1 MDLSDRSLRDIE
13 IYINKLNKYHTGF
26 DITAASDIMVILCL
40 SKNIDDFIEKINN
53 IVIGYDFKNNPV
65 YVRNF
70 NLDRSIK
77 ILAAN
82 LIKPNCLLTKENNL
96 CLMHGGPFANIAHG
110 CNSIIALNESSL
122 LTTFGEYMSELLRAD
137 ILDILDCILHND
149 KIIRD
154 ANKII
159 DAILTKDFNKVVVA
173 LSQVIMEL
181 KDEINWCINPPERL
195 FK

>member
-1 MDLSDRSLRDIE
+1 M
-13 IYINKLNKYHTGF
+13 KVG
-26 DITAASDIMVILCL
+26 
-40 SKNIDDFIEKINN
+40 
-53 IVIGYDFKNNPV
+53 
-65 YVRNF
+65 
-70 NLDRSIK
+70 
-77 ILAAN
+77 
-82 LIKPNCLLTKENNL
+82 LLL
-96 CLMHGGPFANIAHG
+96 VLLL
-110 CNSIIALNESSL
+110 SIIALNESSL

-137 ILDILDCILHND
+137 ILDIIDCILHND

>member
-13 IYINKLNKYHTGF
+13 ICINKLNKYHTGF

-110 CNSIIALNESSL
+110 CNSIIALNESFNYADYVVTEAGFGSDL
-122 LTTFGEYMSELLRAD
+122 GFEKFVDIIGREYNVPDAVVLCVTTKTIFYHS
-137 ILDILDCILHND
+137 
-149 KIIRD
+149 
-154 ANKII
+154 NKC
-159 DAILTKDFNKVVVA
+159 KD
-173 LSQVIMEL
+173 
-181 KDEINWCINPPERL
+181 
-195 FK
+195 